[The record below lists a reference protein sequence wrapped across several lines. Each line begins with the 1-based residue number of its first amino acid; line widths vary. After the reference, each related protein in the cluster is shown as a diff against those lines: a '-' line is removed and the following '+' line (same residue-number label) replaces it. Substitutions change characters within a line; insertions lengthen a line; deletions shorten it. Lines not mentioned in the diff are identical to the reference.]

1 MELVSPNA
9 GTIFWMLIFFS
20 IVLLILRKYAWRP
33 ILNTL
38 RNREKTIEDA
48 LQSAEHAKEEIIRL
62 KADNEK
68 ILAEAR
74 QERDKLMKEA
84 RAMKDK
90 IILDAQEQAQQ
101 EGKKIIEG
109 ARMSIENEK
118 KSAINEIKTQ
128 IAILS
133 ISIAEKIIREK
144 LNENKHKE
152 LIDDLLKNIK
162 LS

>member
-1 MELVSPNA
+1 MELVSPNV

-20 IVLLILRKYAWRP
+20 IVLLILKKYAWRP

-38 RNREKTIEDA
+38 RSREKTIEDA
-48 LQSAEHAKEEIIRL
+48 LQSAEHAKEEIIKL
-62 KADNEK
+62 KTDNEK

-74 QERDKLMKEA
+74 KERDNLMKEA
-84 RAMKDK
+84 RIMKDK
-90 IILDAQEQAQQ
+90 IIQDAQEQAQQ

-109 ARMSIENEK
+109 ARLSIENEK

-128 IAILS
+128 IALLS

-144 LNENKHKE
+144 LNESKHRE
-152 LIDDLLKNIK
+152 LIDDLLKNSK

>member
-9 GTIFWMLIFFS
+9 GTIFWMVLFFS
-20 IVLLILRKYAWRP
+20 LVLLILKKYAWKP

-48 LQSAEHAKEEIIRL
+48 LLSAEHAKEEIIRL

-68 ILAEAR
+68 ILADAR
-74 QERDKLMKEA
+74 LERDKLMKEA

-90 IILDAQEQAQQ
+90 IIQDAQEQAQQ
-101 EGKKIIEG
+101 EGKKIMEG
-109 ARMSIENEK
+109 ARLSIENEK
-118 KSAINEIKTQ
+118 KSAINEIKNQ
-128 IAILS
+128 IAVLS
-133 ISIAEKIIREK
+133 ISIAEKIIHEK
-144 LNENKHKE
+144 LKDNKQKE
-152 LIDDLLKNIK
+152 LIEDLLKNVK

>member
-1 MELVSPNA
+1 MELVSPNV
-9 GTIFWMLIFFS
+9 GTIFWMLLFFS
-20 IVLLILRKYAWRP
+20 IVLLILKKFAWKP

-38 RNREKTIEDA
+38 RSREKTIEDA
-48 LQSAEHAKEEIIRL
+48 LLSAEHAKEEIIKL

-84 RAMKDK
+84 RTMKDK
-90 IILDAQEQAQQ
+90 IILDAQELAKE

-109 ARMSIENEK
+109 ARLSIENEK
-118 KSAINEIKTQ
+118 KSAINEIKNQ
-128 IAILS
+128 IAVLS
-133 ISIAEKIIREK
+133 IFIAEKILHEK
-144 LNENKHKE
+144 LNDNKQKE
-152 LIDDLLKNIK
+152 LIDDLLKDIK

>member
-9 GTIFWMLIFFS
+9 GTIFWMVLFFTL
-20 IVLLILRKYAWRP
+20 VLLILKKYAWKP

-62 KADNEK
+62 KTENEK

-74 QERDKLMKEA
+74 LERDKLMKEA

-101 EGKKIIEG
+101 EGKKIMEG
-109 ARMSIENEK
+109 ARLSIENEK
-118 KSAINEIKTQ
+118 KSAINEIKNQ
-128 IAILS
+128 IAVLS
-133 ISIAEKIIREK
+133 ISIAEKIIREHLK
-144 LNENKHKE
+144 DNKHKE
-152 LIDDLLKNIK
+152 LIDNLLKNVK